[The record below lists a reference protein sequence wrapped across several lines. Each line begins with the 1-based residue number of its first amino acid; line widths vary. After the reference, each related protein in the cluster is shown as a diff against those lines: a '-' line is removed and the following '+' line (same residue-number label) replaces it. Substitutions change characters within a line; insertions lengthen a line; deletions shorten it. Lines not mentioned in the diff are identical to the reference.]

1 MRPSIFLSLPSSPAH
16 PAIYCPIRINVWS
29 PLASLEKGRVYEL
42 ATHQNH
48 IHLTLLAVNL
58 SQEMDNERRYSNL
71 LSPTLHSIGS
81 NGKNI
86 QWICSLLEALS
97 TNPLAPGVNWAP
109 QTFRLTLLCQIE
121 LPSASLKIQISAT
134 ISNP

>member
-1 MRPSIFLSLPSSPAH
+1 MRPSIFPSLPSSPAH

-42 ATHQNH
+42 ATHQNY

-81 NGKNI
+81 NGQKHPMDLLFARGLIHKPPCTWCELGPTNI
-86 QWICSLLEALS
+86 
-97 TNPLAPGVNWAP
+97 PLDPFMPNRAPFSIIKDP
-109 QTFRLTLLCQIE
+109 DF
-121 LPSASLKIQISAT
+121 
-134 ISNP
+134 SNHI